1 MTSPLYNLFAGSA
14 KKPAQ
19 NVFSSTESSS
29 NQVAEYPQPSDSPYA
44 GPINRITI
52 GSTTY
57 SIPDYYVSKIP
68 TLKFPR
74 VTEFSLQETYA
85 DIGHTFI
92 HYLYTG
98 EYQTLALSPSLP
110 LQKSRAREFKRSLY
124 TFHLAQ
130 SHQIMGLLDHAK
142 RYMQT
147 FVTSVTT
154 LELLQYSREIY
165 ASLLTGRKWFEWFL
179 QDQLT
184 AAFEASE
191 ARFREDVLK
200 YGVGS
205 DARFDQ
211 FILELV
217 MKIYSGSMAKLT
229 GATFNVSAARQD
241 TPNFDEDASTD
252 QTTVVADS
260 NDSKSDPEASLDGDN
275 SVKDSKSSDAV
286 PEQQDAKPPSPSP
299 RSASPLPFIFRSPQP
314 VRVQMP
320 AMEPASPKIEP
331 ASPKTEPKSE
341 PEPEPKEPSKPAPA
355 PKPIPEVTQPE
366 KAAQPD
372 KAPVDKPEP
381 NPKTTPRRGAQ
392 TPEHHASGYH
402 SSPQKKSKKKK
413 KAGNKSGNSNTP
425 SKPYDGGPKK
435 WEQKT
440 APVSFPFA

>member
-19 NVFSSTESSS
+19 PAQNVFSSTGSSP
-29 NQVAEYPQPSDSPYA
+29 NQVTEYPQPSVSPYA

-57 SIPDYYVSKIP
+57 FIPDYYVSKIP
-68 TLKFPR
+68 TLKFPH
-74 VTEFSLQETYA
+74 VTEFSLQEMYA

-98 EYQTLALSPSLP
+98 EYQTLAEPFILP
-110 LQKSRAREFKRSLY
+110 LQKARVREFKRSLY
-124 TFHLAQ
+124 AFHLAQ
-130 SHQIMGLLDHAK
+130 THQIMGLLDHAK

-154 LELLQYSREIY
+154 LELLQFSREIY

-184 AAFEASE
+184 AAFGASE

-229 GATFNVSAARQD
+229 KATPNVSAARRD

-252 QTTVVADS
+252 QTTLVADS
-260 NDSKSDPEASLDGDN
+260 NDTKSDPEASLDGSDN

-299 RSASPLPFIFRSPQP
+299 RSASPLPFVFRCPQP

-341 PEPEPKEPSKPAPA
+341 PEPEPKEASKPETA
-355 PKPIPEVTQPE
+355 PKPIPE
-366 KAAQPD
+366 KAAQQEE
-372 KAPVDKPEP
+372 APVDKPES
-381 NPKTTPRRGAQ
+381 NLKTTPRRGAQ

-413 KAGNKSGNSNTP
+413 KGGNKSGNSNTP